1 MARPRKQGL
10 DYFPFDVDFFQDE
23 KIVAIGGQFGLKGEL
38 AAIKLLYAVYRNGYF
53 AVWSEMLQAKLL
65 RELPGVSPGLLGQ
78 IVSCLVKWGF
88 FNEALFN
95 SANVL
100 TSAGIQRRYFEV
112 ARKRTIERDLPYI
125 IPDSENVL
133 TNISSAETTPK
144 TGFLPRKRGKEKKIE
159 ENTTVVVQK
168 KNVFAEDSFESVDDE
183 IKQLRTETAWIENSC
198 MLHHIEVGTIGDWL
212 ARFALQCKADGKL
225 RHDSLAD
232 AKRHFNNWLR
242 IQQQQNRHEEN
253 SGNRK
258 DGRRAHL
265 LRTEEAET
273 KQYGSSF

>member
-38 AAIKLLYAVYRNGYF
+38 AAIKLLCAVYRNGYF

-65 RELPGVSPGLLGQ
+65 RELPGVSPGLLTQ
-78 IVSCLVKWGF
+78 IITCLVRWGF

-95 SANVL
+95 SAKVL

-112 ARKRTIERDLPYI
+112 ARKRNMERDLPYI
-125 IPDSENVL
+125 LENDKVL

-144 TGFLPRKRGKEKKIE
+144 TGFLPRKLGKVKKIE
-159 ENTTVVVQK
+159 ENTTDVVQK
-168 KNVFAEDSFESVDDE
+168 KIVSAEETISSVDDE
-183 IKQLRTETAWIENSC
+183 IKILRSERAWVETTC
-198 MLHHIEVGTIGDWL
+198 MLHHIDAQCIDDWL
-212 ARFALQCKADGKL
+212 EQFSMQCKADGKL
-225 RHDSLAD
+225 RHDNITD

-242 IQQQQNRHEEN
+242 IKLQTKNEDNERR
-253 SGNRK
+253 GK

>member
-38 AAIKLLYAVYRNGYF
+38 AAIKLLCAVYRNGYF

-133 TNISSAETTPK
+133 TNISSAETRE
-144 TGFLPRKRGKEKKIE
+144 RKENRRKYYCRSTKEK
-159 ENTTVVVQK
+159 
-168 KNVFAEDSFESVDDE
+168 
-183 IKQLRTETAWIENSC
+183 
-198 MLHHIEVGTIGDWL
+198 
-212 ARFALQCKADGKL
+212 RF
-225 RHDSLAD
+225 R
-232 AKRHFNNWLR
+232 
-242 IQQQQNRHEEN
+242 
-253 SGNRK
+253 
-258 DGRRAHL
+258 GR
-265 LRTEEAET
+265 
-273 KQYGSSF
+273 FV